1 MQIEEVREL
10 IDYAID
16 KAGREFVESMIS
28 VVCLCIVVVIG
39 LAILFDKTR
48 S

>member
-1 MQIEEVREL
+1 MQIEEVHEL

-28 VVCLCIVVVIG
+28 VVCLCIVALIG

-48 S
+48 K

>member
-28 VVCLCIVVVIG
+28 VVCLCFVAWIG
-39 LAILFDKTR
+39 LAILFGKTR
-48 S
+48 K

>member
-28 VVCLCIVVVIG
+28 VICLCIIAWIG

-48 S
+48 K